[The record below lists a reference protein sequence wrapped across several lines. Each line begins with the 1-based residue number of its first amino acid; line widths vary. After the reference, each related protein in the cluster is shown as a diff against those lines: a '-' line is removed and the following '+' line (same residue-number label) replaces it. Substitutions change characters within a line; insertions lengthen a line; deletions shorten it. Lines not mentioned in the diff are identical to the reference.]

1 MCDYFVICNTSFG
14 PTWGEKVD
22 LKNSFCKANWRR
34 GKTPPVQW
42 SVYYIKPY
50 ETKNF
55 ITLWRPSF
63 VFVRSSIFM
72 DLGALPLARYGS
84 VIFFWSAWTK
94 WTTFGLRFIR
104 SAMQPRKLLGW
115 SWNQSRQRGPLK
127 IYMQCECVWCIKL
140 QRRKDLA
147 CWTMLNDAHG
157 LGIFEWSC
165 VHAAIFFSRELGDP
179 WKHQI
184 ESQILKDSMHTGC
197 ANSHVVTRVVY
208 HEACEHHGSSPCDV
222 RPGSHCLQP
231 SENSLN
237 KTMK

>member
-1 MCDYFVICNTSFG
+1 
-14 PTWGEKVD
+14 
-22 LKNSFCKANWRR
+22 
-34 GKTPPVQW
+34 
-42 SVYYIKPY
+42 
-50 ETKNF
+50 
-55 ITLWRPSF
+55 
-63 VFVRSSIFM
+63 
-72 DLGALPLARYGS
+72 
-84 VIFFWSAWTK
+84 
-94 WTTFGLRFIR
+94 
-104 SAMQPRKLLGW
+104 
-115 SWNQSRQRGPLK
+115 
-127 IYMQCECVWCIKL
+127 MQCECVWCMKL
-140 QRRKDLA
+140 QRGKDLA

-208 HEACEHHGSSPCDV
+208 REACDHHGSSPCDV

-237 KTMK
+237 KTMKSAWNSDEILHKIYKICTVAPSNFYKTRDVTQTLDSEVWAKSRCHCFDALRPACGSSPQASPALSRRWEGLFWWQVARTDK